1 MANKKTFKKL
11 VIAGAAA
18 GLLYAAT
25 GSAFIENFL
34 SKKGI
39 KSIIA
44 SNGLMPSDD
53 SACFYESD
61 EAKLGIEFYRQ
72 NPCKEIFTF
81 NKFSKP
87 LFADY
92 YEAKEKSNVYAISC
106 HGFTGMPS
114 QNSIFTRRFLEM
126 GYNVLLPYLRG
137 HGKSEHNYCT
147 MGRME
152 SLDIIDWIDYII
164 DKNPDAKIILHG
176 ASMGAATVMM
186 ATGEN
191 LPKNVICCIE
201 DCGFTTLWEQYS
213 VQLRAK
219 TNIPPDIILTMVNS
233 VAKAK
238 LGCSLKE
245 VSPLEAVQKSK
256 TPTLFIHGDK
266 DDFVPFWM
274 NYPLYKYASCEKERL
289 VVSGATHAASAYVYP
304 EIYWD
309 AVSKFINKYV

>member
-1 MANKKTFKKL
+1 
-11 VIAGAAA
+11 
-18 GLLYAAT
+18 
-25 GSAFIENFL
+25 
-34 SKKGI
+34 
-39 KSIIA
+39 
-44 SNGLMPSDD
+44 
-53 SACFYESD
+53 
-61 EAKLGIEFYRQ
+61 
-72 NPCKEIFTF
+72 
-81 NKFSKP
+81 
-87 LFADY
+87 
-92 YEAKEKSNVYAISC
+92 
-106 HGFTGMPS
+106 
-114 QNSIFTRRFLEM
+114 
-126 GYNVLLPYLRG
+126 
-137 HGKSEHNYCT
+137 
-147 MGRME
+147 
-152 SLDIIDWIDYII
+152 
-164 DKNPDAKIILHG
+164 
-176 ASMGAATVMM
+176 MGAATVMM

-219 TNIPPDIILTMVNS
+219 TKIPPDIILTMVNS

-309 AVSKFINKYV
+309 AVSKFINKYI